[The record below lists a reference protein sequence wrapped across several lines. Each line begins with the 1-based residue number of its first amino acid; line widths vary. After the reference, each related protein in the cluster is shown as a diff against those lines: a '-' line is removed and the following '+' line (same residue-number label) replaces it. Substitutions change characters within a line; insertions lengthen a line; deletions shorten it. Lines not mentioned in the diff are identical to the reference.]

1 MVGLHSFKPLLMWF
15 TFFTIYLK
23 LSEIDVS
30 LLDVER
36 PLSVKPSIFV
46 AFAPLLHV
54 GGPHWGPIILKF
66 AFRVTIHVC
75 SLNFHKIYSGL
86 SVFVFKKNFKSR

>member
-1 MVGLHSFKPLLMWF
+1 MVY
-15 TFFTIYLK
+15 FFTIYLK

-54 GGPHWGPIILKF
+54 GGPHWGPNLLELE
-66 AFRVTIHVC
+66 FRVTIY
-75 SLNFHKIYSGL
+75 SRAKPEIYCYDR
-86 SVFVFKKNFKSR
+86 VE

>member
-1 MVGLHSFKPLLMWF
+1 MVGLNKFQ
-15 TFFTIYLK
+15 TVANVVYFFTIYLK

-54 GGPHWGPIILKF
+54 GGPHWSPSILEF
-66 AFRVTIHVC
+66 AFRVTIY
-75 SLNFHKIYSGL
+75 SLLKPNYCC
-86 SVFVFKKNFKSR
+86 

>member
-1 MVGLHSFKPLLMWF
+1 VVGLNSSKPLLMWF

-54 GGPHWGPIILKF
+54 GGPHWGPNLLELE
-66 AFRVTIHVC
+66 FRVTIY
-75 SLNFHKIYSGL
+75 SRAKPEIYCYDR
-86 SVFVFKKNFKSR
+86 VD

>member
-1 MVGLHSFKPLLMWF
+1 MVY
-15 TFFTIYLK
+15 FFTIYLK

-46 AFAPLLHV
+46 AFASLLHV
-54 GGPHWGPIILKF
+54 GGPHWGPSILEF
-66 AFRVTIHVC
+66 AFRVKVEKILKGSMVSILSPSVKIQIMGRKVC
-75 SLNFHKIYSGL
+75 
-86 SVFVFKKNFKSR
+86 